1 LNSENPSSLAGAWS
15 LDPAIDFLNHGS
27 FGACPNRVLEVQAEW
42 RARMEREP
50 VRFLVHELEGLLDE
64 ARMPLAALVGADPQ
78 DLAFVPNA
86 TWAVNALLGSAP
98 IGAGDELLTT
108 DHEYNA
114 CRNVLEH
121 VAQRAGARVVT
132 ARIPFPLQSADQ
144 AVEAVLSAMGPRTR
158 LALLDHVTSQ
168 TGLVLPLERIVP
180 ALAERG
186 VICLVDGAHGVGQLA
201 LDLDGLGATA
211 YTSNCHKWL
220 CAPKGA
226 AFVWVRRDAQKWVR
240 PACISHGANS
250 PRRDRS
256 RFRLEFDWTG
266 TDDPTAYLCVPDCIR
281 FLEGL
286 LPGGLCALRHHNR
299 ELVLYGRDRICESL
313 GISAPAPDDMIGHMA
328 GLPLPDGVAEAQQT
342 ALYADPLQDALYE
355 RGIQVPVVPWPA
367 PPRRLIRISA
377 QAYNHPAQYD
387 RLVSALT
394 ELL

>member
-1 LNSENPSSLAGAWS
+1 MNSENPSSLAGAWS

-27 FGACPNRVLEVQAEW
+27 FGACPKRVLEVQAEW

-50 VRFLVHELEGLLDE
+50 VRFFVHELEGLLDE
-64 ARMPLAALVGADPQ
+64 ARIPLAALVGADPQ
-78 DLAFVPNA
+78 DMAFVPNA
-86 TWAVNALLGSAP
+86 TWAVNAVLASAAIEP
-98 IGAGDELLTT
+98 GDELLTT

-114 CRNVLEH
+114 CRNVLDH
-121 VAQRAGARVVT
+121 VAKRAGARVVT

-144 AVEAVLSAMGPRTR
+144 ALEAVLSVVGPRTR

-168 TGLVLPLERIVP
+168 TGLVLPIERIVS

-186 VICLVDGAHGVGQLA
+186 IACLVDGAHGVGQLD
-201 LDLDGLGATA
+201 LNLDGLGALA

-226 AFVWVRRDAQKWVR
+226 AFLWVRRDAQKWVR

-266 TDDPTAYLCVPDCIR
+266 TDDPTPYLCVPDSIR

-286 LPGGLCALRHHNR
+286 LPGGLCALRRHNR

-328 GLPLPDGVAEAQQT
+328 GMPLPDGAAETQQT
-342 ALYADPLQDALYE
+342 ALYADPLQDSLYE

-377 QAYNHPAQYD
+377 QAYNQRAQYD
-387 RLVSALT
+387 RLARALT